1 MGAITFPETA
11 GRVSMHSR
19 IAPLVAAND
28 PLPGETV
35 LTAHALCN
43 AAGDFLMRASSLCGA
58 MHSPVT
64 LDRCTAALMIME
76 REAEAMRLACQR
88 IGATIAALQAKAGE
102 PEALS

>member
-1 MGAITFPETA
+1 MGAITLTEA
-11 GRVSMHSR
+11 MGRASMHSR

-43 AAGDFLMRASSLCGA
+43 AAGDFLMRASSLCSA
-58 MHSPVT
+58 MHSPVP
-64 LDRCTAALMIME
+64 LDRFTAALTIME
-76 REAEAMRLACQR
+76 REAKAMRLACQR

-102 PEALS
+102 QEALS